1 MVPNVCYNCLC
12 LLGSVLVKQN
22 YLSWLNKT
30 TFQSILGVSI
40 SVRKYRQ
47 KIRNVG
53 DPPTMGKISILGH
66 MNYVYSPKYSLSKV
80 IVNAIDCQ
88 NALHLHNSLMYEV
101 PWCGVCVLY

>member
-1 MVPNVCYNCLC
+1 MPTKKCV
-12 LLGSVLVKQN
+12 GTI
-22 YLSWLNKT
+22 KT

-66 MNYVYSPKYSLSKV
+66 TNYVYSSKYSLFKI
-80 IVNAIDCQ
+80 IVSAIDFQ
-88 NALHLHNSLMYEV
+88 KALHLHNLLMHDI
-101 PWCGVCVLY
+101 PLCGVCVFHCVLY